1 MKAYLTKENVQLENS
16 IWKDV
21 QHCILLRNYTIF
33 NSAENIQECRVSAP
47 QPRAAE
53 TEAALTDPQVTWASQ
68 VAQW

>member
-1 MKAYLTKENVQLENS
+1 MYSWKIAYEKMSNIVYYWGIIQF
-16 IWKDV
+16 
-21 QHCILLRNYTIF
+21 F
-33 NSAENIQECRVSAP
+33 NSAENIKECRVSAP